1 MCNLFSEILEKLHL
15 NKARLLRKLIIWG
28 GLFVLLIIYLM
39 SAVSEPSKPTTA
51 YGKVSLGPREAQNL
65 QPKLNYDFIKID
77 TVKIPSFKP
86 AVEPLPV
93 ASEVIEPLTL
103 SRTEKTPSQT
113 VTEKKQVERQ
123 PARAR
128 AVPDDPFFE
137 SEPSRQVTPS
147 NGRNPNMIVLSNLAE
162 SSFGTGGGTS
172 TFSGHESALV
182 KVMLPNHTPIA
193 NGSLVE
199 ARVLH
204 DTKVGTTV
212 IPRRT
217 RLIGIASLYNR
228 RVEIDLREIVLDNVT
243 RTCAGR
249 AFDLKK
255 LRGIPYSPVTSEVKR
270 ALLEELRDAVSGV
283 PVVGRVANRTTMYN
297 DMNQDV
303 SELDEGLEFYFLI
316 ESIY

>member
-1 MCNLFSEILEKLHL
+1 MGNLLTEILERLHL

-28 GLFVLLIIYLM
+28 GLFILLIIFLM
-39 SAVSEPSKPTTA
+39 RSVSEPSKPDTA
-51 YGKVSLGPREAQNL
+51 YAKVTLGPREAQNV
-65 QPKLNYDFIKID
+65 QPKLNYNFIKID

-86 AVEPLPV
+86 EVEPLPGTR
-93 ASEVIEPLTL
+93 EVMEPLAL
-103 SRTEKTPSQT
+103 NRTELASAPAP
-113 VTEKKQVERQ
+113 EKKQVVPQ
-123 PARAR
+123 PARSR
-128 AVPDDPFFE
+128 AIPDEPVFGTDPN
-137 SEPSRQVTPS
+137 RQVTTS
-147 NGRNPNMIVLSNLAE
+147 NGKNPNMIVLSNLAE
-162 SSFGTGGGTS
+162 SSFGSSGNTS

-182 KVMLPNHTPIA
+182 KVMLPNRTPIA

-204 DTKVGTTV
+204 DTKSGSTI

-217 RLIGIASLYNR
+217 RLIGVASLYNR
-228 RVEIDLREIVLDNVT
+228 RVEIDLREIILNDVT
-243 RTCAGR
+243 RTCSGR

-270 ALLEELRDAVSGV
+270 ALMEEVRDAVSGV

-303 SELDEGLEFYFLI
+303 SELEEGLEFYFLI